1 LTGTTARRAE
11 QQHTGRAGQQRGEHG
26 GGRGGQ
32 RGGGRGWQH
41 GGRKAVAAAGARGR
55 DDGGAGK
62 MENERVLPGRAW
74 LNRFISNGYSTGRR
88 R

>member
-1 LTGTTARRAE
+1 LTGTTARRAGR
-11 QQHTGRAGQQRGEHG
+11 QHTGRAGQQRGE
-26 GGRGGQ
+26 

-41 GGRKAVAAAGARGR
+41 GDRKAVAAAGAQGR

-74 LNRFISNGYSTGRR
+74 LNRFISDDCSTGRR